1 MTGRENYMGHPGSV
15 AREEEE
21 LRILAFNFLEK
32 ILGNNKSIQERVKI
46 IGLVRNLIDSL
57 YRENIVNDE
66 ELSPS
71 SEEGSTG

>member
-1 MTGRENYMGHPGSV
+1 MTGKENYTGHPETV

-21 LRILAFNFLEK
+21 LRLLAYDFLRRILRS
-32 ILGNNKSIQERVKI
+32 NKLIHERIRIV
-46 IGLVRNLIDSL
+46 GLVRNLIDSL

-66 ELSPS
+66 ELQPS